1 MVEIGRRI
9 VHKNGKTAIYL
20 GPSTETMIVQN
31 EDGTGSWQEASKV
44 YALASGQQALWS
56 NANWT
61 EDASPGQ
68 TQAVVVLNETPVKI
82 STIFWGVI
90 LAHLVLGAVVGLIL
104 ILLH

>member
-9 VHKNGKTAIYL
+9 VHKNGETAIYL
-20 GPSTETMIVQN
+20 GPSTETIFVVN
-31 EDGTGSWQEASKV
+31 EDGTSSCQETSKV
-44 YALASGQQALWS
+44 YALASGQHGLWH

-61 EDASPGQ
+61 EDESSSHA
-68 TQAVVVLNETPVKI
+68 QAVILLNPTQLKI